1 MERTMQKKIFYSSV
15 FLFAVGIVMSY
26 SLSTYTILY
35 FNYQGYHF
43 IFRQFI
49 AVIVGVLLMWGISQI
64 DVDKYFKK
72 LMPVIFG
79 LSFLLIIFLYFAPES
94 LATSAGGAK
103 RWLRL
108 GAFSIAPLEFFKLGF
123 VMFLAIN
130 LTKNFHLDKR
140 VDLKTEIIGLLP
152 YLGLIV
158 LCYMAIV
165 IFQNDFGQVFVMSL
179 ILCMMLIFVG
189 GSFRMMLVLFSGVL
203 VLIILAVGLSAR
215 RIERIKIWMV
225 GLRDMLPASLTQYLK
240 LDELPEPYQLYH
252 AGNAI
257 WNGGFFGNGIGD
269 GIVKLGFLS
278 EAHTDMVLAG
288 LAEEF
293 GFVGVMVVLC
303 VFLFG
308 ILLPILKVA
317 NRVENRTYSL
327 FCVGI
332 AFLLFFSFFVNAMGV
347 VGLIPIKGIAVPFLS
362 YGGSITLA
370 TSIALGFVLAIS
382 KKIAS

>member
-1 MERTMQKKIFYSSV
+1 MQKKIFYSAV

-26 SLSTYTILY
+26 SLSTYTILH
-35 FNYQGYHF
+35 FSYQDYHF
-43 IFRQFI
+43 LFRQFI

-64 DVDKYFKK
+64 DMDKYFKK
-72 LMPVIFG
+72 LMPYFFLGSLIVIVA
-79 LSFLLIIFLYFAPES
+79 LYWAPES
-94 LATSAGGAK
+94 MATSAGGAK

-108 GAFSIAPLEFFKLGF
+108 GAFSIAPLEFFKIGF

-130 LTKNFHLDKR
+130 LTKNFRLDKK
-140 VDLKTEIIGLLP
+140 VELKSEIVSLLP

-158 LCYMAIV
+158 MCYGAIV
-165 IFQNDFGQVFVMSL
+165 VFQNDFGQVFVMSL

-189 GSFRMMLVLFSGVL
+189 GSLRMMLVLLVGIMML
-203 VLIILAVGLSAR
+203 VLLAVGLSSR

-225 GLRDMLPASLTQYLK
+225 GLRDMLPSGITQYLR

-257 WNGGFFGNGIGD
+257 WNGGFFGNGVGD
-269 GIVKLGFLS
+269 GVVKLGFLS

-293 GFVGVMVVLC
+293 GVVGIFVVLS
-303 VFLFG
+303 VFVFG
-308 ILLPILKVA
+308 ILFPILKIA

-327 FCVGI
+327 YCIGI

-347 VGLIPIKGIAVPFLS
+347 AGLIPIKGIAVPFLS
-362 YGGSITLA
+362 YGGSVTLA